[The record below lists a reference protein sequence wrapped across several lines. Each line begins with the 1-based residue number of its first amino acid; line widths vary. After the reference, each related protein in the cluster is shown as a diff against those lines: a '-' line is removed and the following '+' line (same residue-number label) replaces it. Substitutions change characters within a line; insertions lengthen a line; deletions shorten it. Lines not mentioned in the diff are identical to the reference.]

1 MSERFP
7 MDSQDPR
14 GAVSNLVAVL
24 RRITRIVQMIPFAYL
39 VFYAVYLMLNI
50 TASDVVVGWLDSLI
64 TVTPT
69 ATAILLFFSRMLR
82 LCRWHKIACII
93 PSSSDVGSYI
103 DSNIFQFTQAEI
115 TVLHIV
121 AILVTV
127 GFLLLANR
135 HFFYRGR

>member
-1 MSERFP
+1 
-7 MDSQDPR
+7 MDNQDPR

-24 RRITRIVQMIPFAYL
+24 RRITRIVQMVPFAYL

-50 TASDVVVGWLDSLI
+50 TASDVVVGWLDSFL
-64 TVTPT
+64 TVTPL
-69 ATAILLFFSRMLR
+69 ASAGMLFASRLLK

-93 PSSSDVGSYI
+93 PSTSDVGTYI

-115 TVLHIV
+115 VALHIV
-121 AILVTV
+121 TILVSV
-127 GFLLLANR
+127 GFLILANR